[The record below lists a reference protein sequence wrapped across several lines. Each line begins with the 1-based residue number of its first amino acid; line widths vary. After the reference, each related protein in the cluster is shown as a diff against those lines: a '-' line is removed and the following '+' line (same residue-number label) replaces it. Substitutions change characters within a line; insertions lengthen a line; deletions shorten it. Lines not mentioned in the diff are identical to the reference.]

1 MSSGEYA
8 VAVRV
13 AVPGADERPSLG
25 GAPDVAG
32 DPPAIAWTDDGW
44 RRCTACPAGRC
55 NARGAPGDDG
65 ESGGGAVVA
74 TCTPV
79 PAEDRLRVLG

>member
-1 MSSGEYA
+1 MPSGEFA
-8 VAVRV
+8 VAVKV
-13 AVPGADERPSLG
+13 AVPGADERSSLG
-25 GAPDVAG
+25 GATVVAG
-32 DPPAIAWTDDGW
+32 DPPAIAWTDGGW

-55 NARGAPGDDG
+55 NARGAPGGDG

-79 PAEDRLRVLG
+79 PAGDRLRVLG